1 MQGEWCVQPEHPSK
15 MRNGYAL
22 HHFIQGDCD
31 MTGEEMFNI
40 GLLLTYLTG
49 ILILLYIGWRDK

>member
-1 MQGEWCVQPEHPSK
+1 
-15 MRNGYAL
+15 
-22 HHFIQGDCD
+22 

-40 GLLLTYLTG
+40 ALLLTYLTG